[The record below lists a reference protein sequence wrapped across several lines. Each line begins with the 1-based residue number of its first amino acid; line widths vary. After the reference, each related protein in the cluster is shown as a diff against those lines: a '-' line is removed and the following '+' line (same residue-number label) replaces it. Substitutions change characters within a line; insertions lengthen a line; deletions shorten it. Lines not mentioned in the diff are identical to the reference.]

1 MHRKINLWF
10 IFFSAFLL
18 VSFIFQPISFSQEER
33 KLHIAIVGSIQN
45 DDPQY
50 DPFVICRP
58 EEVQLLLLDMVESPM
73 KKEEMESR
81 LNSSKVKVD
90 DLLRLEIIRQEG
102 DLYYINF
109 PLFTEKDE
117 EIIMKVAE
125 KYSKY
130 LVKEILEKKD
140 QIYST
145 FDDYKPS
152 TVGKDKLAF
161 IVVGFLS
168 LDVGALGLLAQNNY
182 IINNPEKP
190 GGNHYVLNAEEVTEF
205 SLKELYWGGHTD
217 NMDNIMFLT
226 FGDHYKETKRYA
238 FPDIL
243 WSLGRSLT
251 LEVPEFYKKELLILL
266 NDQTNNLVINI
277 GNVLS
282 ILKASP
288 IPFAKIQ
295 EASSLSKEELQHIL
309 DFLLKINYLTEH
321 NNEYSLAVPVFDETD
336 EKMMREV
343 QAIVHKE
350 ILSWME
356 TYYGQIKI
364 DLKDISAVK
373 MGVDYKETFNMLW
386 HYFFGYTNK
395 LLALSGFIYDTY
407 KGPEGQRGY
416 LPAVMPLNLAVSF
429 FKK

>member
-10 IFFSAFLL
+10 VFFSVILFG
-18 VSFIFQPISFSQEER
+18 SFIFQPISFSQEER
-33 KLHIAIVGSIQN
+33 KLHMAIVGSIQN
-45 DDPQY
+45 DNPQY
-50 DPFVICRP
+50 NPFVICRP
-58 EEVQLLLLDMVESPM
+58 KEVQLLLLDMAESPM

-81 LNSSKVKVD
+81 LSSSKIKVD
-90 DLLRLEIIRQEG
+90 DLLRVEIIRQEG
-102 DLYYINF
+102 DFYYLNF

-130 LVKEILEKKD
+130 LVEDILKKRE
-140 QIYST
+140 QIYSI
-145 FDDYKPS
+145 FEDYKPL

-161 IVVGFLS
+161 IVVGFFS
-168 LDVGALGLLAQNNY
+168 LDIGALRLLAQNNY

-190 GGNHYVLNAEEVTEF
+190 GGNHYILNAEEVTEF
-205 SLKELYWGGHTD
+205 SLKELYWGGHTQNID
-217 NMDNIMFLT
+217 NMMFLT
-226 FGDHYKETKRYA
+226 FGDHHKETKRYA
-238 FPDIL
+238 FPDIS
-243 WSLGRSLT
+243 WRLGRSFN

-266 NDQTNNLVINI
+266 NDQTINLVENI
-277 GNVLS
+277 GKALL
-282 ILKASP
+282 ILKDSP
-288 IPFAKIQ
+288 LSLTSIQ

-309 DFLLKINYLTEH
+309 DFLIKINYITEH

-350 ILSWME
+350 ILSWIE
-356 TYYGQIKI
+356 IYYEQIKI

-373 MGVDYKETFNMLW
+373 MEVNYKETFNMLW

-395 LLALSGFIYDTY
+395 LLARSGFIYDTY
-407 KGPEGQRGY
+407 KGPEDQKGY
-416 LPAVMPLNLAVSF
+416 LPAVMYR
-429 FKK
+429 KH